1 MVGAENETRTRD
13 PDLGKVVL
21 YQLSYFRN
29 NSLSKN
35 YIHFVFGTSNGG
47 AKLNYFFICANNHS
61 VIFIFFGPQPGIV
74 FLRFLT
80 MPLLNCSLRTARIIA
95 SIKHYS
101 YR

>member
-1 MVGAENETRTRD
+1 MGAENGTRTRD

-47 AKLNYFFICANNHS
+47 AKLNYFFICANKIGR
-61 VIFIFFGPQPGIV
+61 IFISNEQAIPAG
-74 FLRFLT
+74 L
-80 MPLLNCSLRTARIIA
+80 MKIIKPSFQQTFRA
-95 SIKHYS
+95 WDLYELYLPYLCI
-101 YR
+101 